1 MSGLQSSHGIAVASL
16 SDDLG
21 KTKVSKLTETDSRV
35 RSRDLPGR
43 GPSGGNQ
50 GRGHRPSG
58 SVESS
63 ALAEQE
69 LREAIQSYQEK
80 SGRMFPTWSEVLE
93 VLQSLGYRKLGEE
106 KIPSNSLD

>member
-1 MSGLQSSHGIAVASL
+1 MSGLQSGHGIAVASL

-21 KTKVSKLTETDSRV
+21 KTAVDKLPETDSRV
-35 RSRDLPGR
+35 RPRDLAGR
-43 GPSGGNQ
+43 GVSGGNQ
-50 GRGHRPSG
+50 GRGHRPG

-93 VLQSLGYRKLGEE
+93 VLQSLGYRKPGEE
-106 KIPSNSLD
+106 KNPSNSLD